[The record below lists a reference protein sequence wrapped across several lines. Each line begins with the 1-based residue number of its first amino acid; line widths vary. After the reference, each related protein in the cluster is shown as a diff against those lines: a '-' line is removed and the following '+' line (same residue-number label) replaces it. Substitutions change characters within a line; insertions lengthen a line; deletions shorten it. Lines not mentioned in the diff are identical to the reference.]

1 MIDIKRLLIVA
12 FFTMIIHF
20 IDTLS
25 YSIRPSGVRT
35 KKLAVALSLFNIM
48 AVISRLSNMIQA
60 PFLGSIVDMAI
71 KMEKVDLLQNDMRV
85 VLFSATLGALMAAP
99 LMPTFVSIFTVAIN
113 GMEGAGTVPRLI
125 LRGFR
130 WSNLKKIKK
139 KIVIPRLSMLKGVF
153 KADIPKSFLIYNVII
168 TSIYTTGV
176 ISSLYAGAIIPEYR
190 ITASQLSGIIN
201 GFATILFTVV
211 VDPVAALITDLAM
224 NGKKTLKDVDSM
236 VVLLVFG
243 KILGTLIAQLIFLPA
258 AKLVLFVTKLIV

>member
-1 MIDIKRLLIVA
+1 M
-12 FFTMIIHF
+12 
-20 IDTLS
+20 
-25 YSIRPSGVRT
+25 
-35 KKLAVALSLFNIM
+35 
-48 AVISRLSNMIQA
+48 
-60 PFLGSIVDMAI
+60 
-71 KMEKVDLLQNDMRV
+71 
-85 VLFSATLGALMAAP
+85 
-99 LMPTFVSIFTVAIN
+99 
-113 GMEGAGTVPRLI
+113 
-125 LRGFR
+125 RGFR

-258 AKLVLFVTKLIV
+258 AELVLFVTKLIV

>member
-1 MIDIKRLLIVA
+1 MIDAKRLIIVA
-12 FFTMIIHF
+12 FFTMVINL

-35 KKLAVALSLFNIM
+35 RKLAVALSLFNIM

-71 KMEKVDLLQNDMRV
+71 KMDKVHLLQNDMRI
-85 VLFSATLGALMAAP
+85 VLFSATLGALIGAP

-113 GMEGAGTVPRLI
+113 GMEGAGTVPKLI
-125 LRGFR
+125 LKGFR

-139 KIVIPRLSMLKGVF
+139 KIVLPRLSMLKGIW
-153 KADIPKSFLIYNVII
+153 KANIPKTFLIYNVII

-190 ITASQLSGIIN
+190 ITASQLSGIVN
-201 GFATILFTVV
+201 GFATVLFTVV
-211 VDPVAALITDLAM
+211 VDPVAALITDQALS
-224 NGKKTLKDVDSM
+224 GKRTQHDVDSM

-243 KILGTLIAQLIFLPA
+243 KILGTLLAQLIFIPA
-258 AKLVLFVTKLIV
+258 ADLILFVTKLIV